1 MHHGLIAATATEVRL
16 LAGLERFAG
25 DFIPSGAV
33 PGGAVPGESVPGGAV
48 PSPYDVGLATDDD
61 GWVLAIGER
70 DGRAFVLDTSMVL
83 STAADMIVSLSAE
96 LGVVVGGGAETV
108 SGSYWLTA
116 ARDGRLLRFVFVQ
129 HAGMTRGMAIGDDL
143 PSEAEHPIE
152 DLDGGGLFAA
162 LVHLGLD
169 ATDWLADGPATA
181 LRYTASRFPDDGPIT
196 RLQSEH
202 YERYKRPEGEWLSE
216 ITAVVREPPPP

>member
-1 MHHGLIAATATEVRL
+1 MGMHHGLIAATTTQTRL
-16 LAGLERFAG
+16 LAGLERF
-25 DFIPSGAV
+25 SGEFV
-33 PGGAVPGESVPGGAV
+33 LGEAAS
-48 PSPYDVGLATDDD
+48 SPYDVGLATEDD

-143 PSEAEHPIE
+143 PCEADHPIE
-152 DLDGGGLFAA
+152 DIDGDGIFAA
-162 LVHLGLD
+162 LAYLDLD
-169 ATDWLADGPATA
+169 ATDWLAEGPACA
-181 LRYTASRFPDDGPIT
+181 LRYDASRFPEAGPIT
-196 RLQSEH
+196 RIQSEH
-202 YERYKRPEGEWLSE
+202 YDRHKRPEGEWLSE
-216 ITAVVREPPPP
+216 ITIVVRNPPPD